1 MASVEDAVREF
12 IVINFLFGDIER
24 NLSNDDSLLEE
35 GVIDSTGILE
45 LVFFLEATYEIE
57 IRESEMVPANL
68 DSISKVAN
76 FIGRKIA
83 VVK

>member
-12 IVINFLFGDIER
+12 IVINLLFGETER
-24 NLSNDDSLLEE
+24 NLSDDDSLLEQ

-76 FIGRKIA
+76 FIGRKKA